1 MKYTRFTST
10 CILMSA
16 AATAL
21 SSCRIINGKPDFNWI
36 TDQFTPA
43 VDDSVIVDRG
53 IGALD
58 IPATEELPQNEVST
72 PIPAPIPTPAPTIQT
87 APLAQ
92 NQPQP
97 AAPAAPPASVPPQ
110 PLVYN
115 VVAGDTLSGIAARH
129 HTKTKVLIELNKLD
143 INKPLQLNQ
152 KLLIPVEGGSL
163 PAPTAAPQQPQQAQL
178 QQGYF
183 ARLFGQNVSQQQ
195 EQKPTEYSNITYT
208 VVAGDTLSAIARRHK
223 TNTKTLINLNRL
235 DINKPLQINQKL
247 LIPVQG
253 KSTGTTK
260 RRTAATEKQETPE
273 SVQSVTPPPPPE
285 TEGAVT
291 PEPTP
296 TPAPSSASPAE
307 SQQTEPTPP
316 TPAQPGSYT
325 IQPGDTLFGIARKLN
340 LSPQE
345 LMQANG
351 LTPETAD
358 KLQAGASLN
367 LPPQKQP

>member
-16 AATAL
+16 AATTL

-58 IPATEELPQNEVST
+58 IPATEELPPNEVPT
-72 PIPAPIPTPAPTIQT
+72 PVPAPIPTPAPTVQPT
-87 APLAQ
+87 PLAQ

-97 AAPAAPPASVPPQ
+97 ATPSATPALVPPQ

-129 HTKTKVLIELNKLD
+129 RTKTKVLIELNKLD

-163 PAPTAAPQQPQQAQL
+163 PAPTAAPQQAQP

-183 ARLFGQNVSQQQ
+183 ARLFGQNISQQQ
-195 EQKPTEYSNITYT
+195 EQKPTEYSNIIYT

-253 KSTGTTK
+253 KSAGTTT
-260 RRTAATEKQETPE
+260 RRADIRKKQETPKAE
-273 SVQSVTPPPPPE
+273 GEVTP
-285 TEGAVT
+285 VT
-291 PEPTP
+291 TP
-296 TPAPSSASPAE
+296 TPIPTSTAPTE

-316 TPAQPGSYT
+316 TPAPQGSYT

>member
-36 TDQFTPA
+36 TDQFTPV

-58 IPATEELPQNEVST
+58 IPATEELPTSEIST
-72 PIPAPIPTPAPTIQT
+72 PIPAPIPTPAPDVLT
-87 APLAQ
+87 ASSGPITT
-92 NQPQP
+92 
-97 AAPAAPPASVPPQ
+97 PASVVPQ

-152 KLLIPVEGGSL
+152 KLLIPVEGSG
-163 PAPTAAPQQPQQAQL
+163 APTPAAAPQQPQPAQQKQP

-260 RRTAATEKQETPE
+260 RRTATQEKQETAE
-273 SVQSVTPPPPPE
+273 SIQSVTPQTAPE

-291 PEPTP
+291 PESTP
-296 TPAPSSASPAE
+296 TPVPDSTSPAE
-307 SQQTEPTPP
+307 SLQTEPRLPVP
-316 TPAQPGSYT
+316 TQPGSYT

-358 KLQAGASLN
+358 KLQAGTSLN